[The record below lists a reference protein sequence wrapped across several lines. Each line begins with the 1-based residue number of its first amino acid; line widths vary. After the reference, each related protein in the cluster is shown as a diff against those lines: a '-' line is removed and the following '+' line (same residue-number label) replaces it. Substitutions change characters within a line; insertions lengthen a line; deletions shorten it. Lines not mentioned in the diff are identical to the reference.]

1 MNHERNTVILTLR
14 CLKFAAMWMQ
24 KSISGKWEM
33 IAVLHELHCFLI
45 GISGAPARSRKCQIG
60 IYEAGSDF
68 SPL

>member
-1 MNHERNTVILTLR
+1 
-14 CLKFAAMWMQ
+14 MWMQ

-45 GISGAPARSRKCQIG
+45 GIFGAPARSRKCQIG